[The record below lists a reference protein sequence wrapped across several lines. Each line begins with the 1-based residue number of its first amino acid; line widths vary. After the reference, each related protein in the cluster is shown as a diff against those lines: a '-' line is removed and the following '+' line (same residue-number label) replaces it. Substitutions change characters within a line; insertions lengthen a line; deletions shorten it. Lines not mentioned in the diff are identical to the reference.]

1 MLSSDYQVKLAEK
14 FEMLQQA
21 VKAGASGGV
30 AGGAAGAAG
39 GAAGDSVM
47 RSTVINIEKQQ
58 TNVLHLLET
67 AG

>member
-1 MLSSDYQVKLAEK
+1 
-14 FEMLQQA
+14 MLQQA